1 MLEQAA
7 SGLST
12 EWHESYNPAE
22 TFQSDA
28 NNFSA
33 FTALY
38 KLPPFLCTI
47 SMSFLGDDFNIR
59 LAYIFF
65 ASSSLSFSCEWKR

>member
-7 SGLST
+7 PGLST
-12 EWHESYNPAE
+12 EWHERYNPAE

-28 NNFSA
+28 TNFYA
-33 FTALY
+33 FIALY
-38 KLPPFLCTI
+38 KLPLFLCTI
-47 SMSFLGDDFNIR
+47 SVSFLGDDFNIR

-65 ASSSLSFSCEWKR
+65 ASSSLSFSCE